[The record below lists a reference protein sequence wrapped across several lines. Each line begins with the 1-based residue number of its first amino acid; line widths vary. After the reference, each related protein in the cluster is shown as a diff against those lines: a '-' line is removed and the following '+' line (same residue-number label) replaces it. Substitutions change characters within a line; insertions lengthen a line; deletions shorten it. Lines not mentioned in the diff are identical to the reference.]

1 MMSQNL
7 ILLIE
12 DDPDIASA
20 NKIMLELEGYSVIE
34 ARTLKK
40 GKELVETAS
49 PDLVVMD
56 IMLPDGNSL
65 DYCRELRGKSGV
77 RILFLSALGTKED
90 IVKGLRAGGDDYLAK
105 PYIMD
110 ELILRIQS
118 LMRRGNMNQN
128 DGANGRLTFNSLSHQ
143 AFCDDNDLMLKPKE
157 YAVLELLDQNRESYL
172 SAEEIYSA
180 VWNADGGDDLSTVHN
195 HIYSLRK
202 KLSAV
207 GFAIELKR
215 GRGYKLKET

>member
-1 MMSQNL
+1 MSKNL

-20 NKIMLELEGYSVIE
+20 NRIMLELEGYSVIE

-40 GKELVETAS
+40 GKELVESAS

-90 IVKGLRAGGDDYLAK
+90 IVEGLRAGGDDYLAK

-110 ELILRIQS
+110 ELILRIQA
-118 LMRRGNMNQN
+118 LMRRGNMEQEEMNPK
-128 DGANGRLTFNSLSHQ
+128 GLTFNSLSNQ
-143 AFCDDNDLMLKPKE
+143 AFYDGKDLMLKPKE
-157 YAVLELLDQNRESYL
+157 YAVLELLNKNRDYYL

-180 VWNADGGDDLSTVHN
+180 VWNIDGGDDLSTVHN

-202 KLSAV
+202 KLAGTGYS
-207 GFAIELKR
+207 IELKR
-215 GRGYKLKET
+215 GRGYQLKET

>member
-1 MMSQNL
+1 MSKNL

-20 NKIMLELEGYSVIE
+20 NRIMLELEGYSVIE

-40 GKELVETAS
+40 GKELVENAS

-90 IVKGLRAGGDDYLAK
+90 IVEGLRAGGDDYLAK

-110 ELILRIQS
+110 ELILRIQA
-118 LMRRGNMNQN
+118 LMRRGNMEQEETNPE
-128 DGANGRLTFNSLSHQ
+128 GLTFNSLSNQ
-143 AFCDDNDLMLKPKE
+143 AFYNGKDLMLKPKE
-157 YAVLELLDQNRESYL
+157 YAVLELLNKNRDYYL

-180 VWNADGGDDLSTVHN
+180 VWNIDGSDDLSTVHN

-202 KLSAV
+202 KLTGTGYS
-207 GFAIELKR
+207 IELKR
-215 GRGYKLKET
+215 GRGYQLKET

>member
-1 MMSQNL
+1 MSKNL

-20 NKIMLELEGYSVIE
+20 NKISLELEGYSVLE

-40 GKELVETAS
+40 GKELLESNS

-90 IVKGLRAGGDDYLAK
+90 VLKGLRAGGDDYMAK
-105 PYIMD
+105 PYMMD

-118 LMRRGNMNQN
+118 LMRRGAMESEDNSVM
-128 DGANGRLTFNSLSHQ
+128 GIRFNSASMQ
-143 AFCDDNDLMLKPKE
+143 AFYGGEDLQLKPKE
-157 YAVLELLDQNRESYL
+157 FAVLELLGKNTDSYL
-172 SAEEIYSA
+172 GAEEIYSA
-180 VWNADGGDDLSTVHN
+180 VWNSDTGEDMGTVHN
-195 HIYSLRK
+195 QIYSLRK
-202 KLSAV
+202 KLSKTGV
-207 GFAIELKR
+207 SIELKR
-215 GRGYKLKET
+215 GRGYRLKK

>member
-1 MMSQNL
+1 MSKNL

-40 GKELVETAS
+40 GKELVESAS

-65 DYCRELRGKSGV
+65 EYCRELRGKSGV

-118 LMRRGNMNQN
+118 LMRRGNMNRT
-128 DGANGRLTFNSLSHQ
+128 DGNKGRLTFNSLSNQ
-143 AFCDDNDLMLKPKE
+143 AFCDGKDLMLKPKE
-157 YAVLELLDQNRESYL
+157 YAVLELLDQNRDYYL

-180 VWNADGGDDLSTVHN
+180 VWNAEGGDDLSTVHN

-202 KLSAV
+202 KLSGR
-207 GFAIELKR
+207 GFLIELKR
-215 GRGYKLKET
+215 GRGYRLKEI

>member
-1 MMSQNL
+1 MSKNL

-20 NKIMLELEGYSVIE
+20 NRIMFELEGYSVIE

-40 GKELVETAS
+40 GKELVENAS

-90 IVKGLRAGGDDYLAK
+90 IVEGLRAGGDDYLAK

-118 LMRRGNMNQN
+118 LMRRGNMEQEEMNPK
-128 DGANGRLTFNSLSHQ
+128 GLTFNSLSNQ
-143 AFCDDNDLMLKPKE
+143 AFYDGKDLMLKPKE
-157 YAVLELLDQNRESYL
+157 YAVLELLNKNRDYYL

-180 VWNADGGDDLSTVHN
+180 VWNIDGGDDLSTVHN

-202 KLSAV
+202 KLTRTGYS
-207 GFAIELKR
+207 IELKR
-215 GRGYKLKET
+215 GRGYQLKET

>member
-1 MMSQNL
+1 MSKNL

-40 GKELVETAS
+40 GKELVESAS

-65 DYCRELRGKSGV
+65 EYCRELRGKSGV

-90 IVKGLRAGGDDYLAK
+90 IIKGLRAGGDDYLAK

-118 LMRRGNMNQN
+118 LMRRGNMNQT
-128 DGANGRLTFNSLSHQ
+128 DGNKGRLTFNSLSNQ
-143 AFCDDNDLMLKPKE
+143 AFCDGKDLMLKPKE
-157 YAVLELLDQNRESYL
+157 YAVLELLDQNRDYYL

-180 VWNADGGDDLSTVHN
+180 VWNAEGGDDLSTVHN

-202 KLSAV
+202 KLSGR
-207 GFAIELKR
+207 GFLIELKR
-215 GRGYKLKET
+215 GRGYRLKEI

>member
-1 MMSQNL
+1 MSQSL

-20 NKIMLELEGYSVIE
+20 NKIMLELEGYNVIE

-40 GKELVETAS
+40 GMELVEKAS
-49 PDLVVMD
+49 PDLVVLD

-110 ELILRIQS
+110 ELILRIQA
-118 LMRRGNMNQN
+118 LMRRGNMNKKE
-128 DGANGRLTFNSLSHQ
+128 DANGRLTFNSLSNQ
-143 AFCDDNDLMLKPKE
+143 AFYDGRDLMLKPKE
-157 YAVLELLDQNRESYL
+157 YAVLELLDQNRDCYL

-202 KLSAV
+202 KLAGAGLS
-207 GFAIELKR
+207 IELKR
-215 GRGYKLKET
+215 GRGYRLKEI

>member
-1 MMSQNL
+1 MSKSL

-40 GKELVETAS
+40 GKELVESAS

-65 DYCRELRGKSGV
+65 EYCRELRGKSGV

-105 PYIMD
+105 PYMMD

-118 LMRRGNMNQN
+118 LMRRGNMNQSDN
-128 DGANGRLTFNSLSHQ
+128 NKGRLTFNSLSNQ
-143 AFCDDNDLMLKPKE
+143 AFCDGEDLMLKPKE
-157 YAVLELLDQNRESYL
+157 YAVLELLEQNRDFYL

-180 VWNADGGDDLSTVHN
+180 VWNAEGGDDLSTVHN

-202 KLSAV
+202 KLSGK
-207 GFAIELKR
+207 GFLIELKR
-215 GRGYKLKET
+215 GRGYRLKET

>member
-1 MMSQNL
+1 MSKNL

-20 NKIMLELEGYSVIE
+20 NRIMLELEGYSVIE

-40 GKELVETAS
+40 GKELVENAS

-90 IVKGLRAGGDDYLAK
+90 IVEGLRAGGDDYLAK

-118 LMRRGNMNQN
+118 LMRRGNMEQEEMNPK
-128 DGANGRLTFNSLSHQ
+128 GLTFNSLSNQ
-143 AFCDDNDLMLKPKE
+143 AFYDGKDLMLKPKE
-157 YAVLELLDQNRESYL
+157 YAVLELLNKNRDYYL

-180 VWNADGGDDLSTVHN
+180 VWNIDGGDDLSTVHN

-202 KLSAV
+202 KLTGTGYS
-207 GFAIELKR
+207 IELKR
-215 GRGYKLKET
+215 GRGYQLKET

>member
-1 MMSQNL
+1 MSKSL

-40 GKELVETAS
+40 GKELVESAS

-65 DYCRELRGKSGV
+65 EYCRELRGKSGV

-118 LMRRGNMNQN
+118 LMRRGNMNQSDTN
-128 DGANGRLTFNSLSHQ
+128 KGRLTFNSLSNQ
-143 AFCDDNDLMLKPKE
+143 AVCDGEDLMLKPKE
-157 YAVLELLDQNRESYL
+157 YAVLELLDQNRDFYL

-180 VWNADGGDDLSTVHN
+180 VWNAEGGDDLGTVHN

-202 KLSAV
+202 KLSGK
-207 GFAIELKR
+207 GFIIELKR
-215 GRGYKLKET
+215 GRGYRLKET

>member
-1 MMSQNL
+1 MSKNL

-20 NKIMLELEGYSVIE
+20 NRIMLELEGYSVIE

-40 GKELVETAS
+40 GKELVENAS

-90 IVKGLRAGGDDYLAK
+90 IVEGLRAGGDDYLAK

-118 LMRRGNMNQN
+118 LMRRGNMEQDEMNPK
-128 DGANGRLTFNSLSHQ
+128 GLTFNSLSNQ
-143 AFCDDNDLMLKPKE
+143 AFYDGKDLMLKPKE
-157 YAVLELLDQNRESYL
+157 YAVLELLNKNRDYYL

-180 VWNADGGDDLSTVHN
+180 VWNIDGGDDLSTVHN

-202 KLSAV
+202 KLTGTGYS
-207 GFAIELKR
+207 IELKR
-215 GRGYKLKET
+215 GRGYQLKET

>member
-1 MMSQNL
+1 MSKNL

-20 NKIMLELEGYSVIE
+20 NRIMLELEGYSVIE

-40 GKELVETAS
+40 GKELVENAS

-90 IVKGLRAGGDDYLAK
+90 IVEGLRAGGDDYLAK

-118 LMRRGNMNQN
+118 LMRRGNMEQEEMNPK
-128 DGANGRLTFNSLSHQ
+128 GLTFNSLSNQ
-143 AFCDDNDLMLKPKE
+143 AFYDGKDLMLKPKE
-157 YAVLELLDQNRESYL
+157 YAVLELLNKNSDYYL

-180 VWNADGGDDLSTVHN
+180 VWNIDGGDDLSTVHN

-202 KLSAV
+202 KLTGTGYS
-207 GFAIELKR
+207 IELKR
-215 GRGYKLKET
+215 GRGYQLKET

>member
-1 MMSQNL
+1 MSKNL

-20 NKIMLELEGYSVIE
+20 NRIMLELEGYSVIE

-40 GKELVETAS
+40 GKELVENAS

-90 IVKGLRAGGDDYLAK
+90 IVEGLRAGGDDYLAK

-118 LMRRGNMNQN
+118 LMRRGNMEQEEINPK
-128 DGANGRLTFNSLSHQ
+128 GLTFNNLSNQ
-143 AFCDDNDLMLKPKE
+143 AFYDGKDLMLKPKE
-157 YAVLELLDQNRESYL
+157 YAVLELLNKNRDYYL

-180 VWNADGGDDLSTVHN
+180 VWNIDGGDDLSTVHN

-202 KLSAV
+202 KLTGI
-207 GFAIELKR
+207 GFSIELKR
-215 GRGYKLKET
+215 GRGYRLKEI

>member
-1 MMSQNL
+1 MSKNL

-12 DDPDIASA
+12 DDPDIASV
-20 NKIMLELEGYSVIE
+20 NRIMLELEGYSVIE

-40 GKELVETAS
+40 GKELVENAS

-90 IVKGLRAGGDDYLAK
+90 IVEGLRAGGDDYLAK

-118 LMRRGNMNQN
+118 LMRRGNMEQEEMNPK
-128 DGANGRLTFNSLSHQ
+128 GLTFNSLSNQ
-143 AFCDDNDLMLKPKE
+143 AFYDGKDLMLKPKE
-157 YAVLELLDQNRESYL
+157 YAVLELLNKNRDYYL

-180 VWNADGGDDLSTVHN
+180 VWNIDGGDDLSTVHN

-202 KLSAV
+202 KLTGTGYS
-207 GFAIELKR
+207 IELKR
-215 GRGYKLKET
+215 GRGYQLKET

>member
-1 MMSQNL
+1 MSKNL

-12 DDPDIASA
+12 DDPNIASA
-20 NKIMLELEGYSVIE
+20 NRIMLELEGYSVIE

-40 GKELVETAS
+40 GKELVENAS

-90 IVKGLRAGGDDYLAK
+90 IVEGLRAGGDDYLAK

-118 LMRRGNMNQN
+118 LMRRGNMEQEEMNPK
-128 DGANGRLTFNSLSHQ
+128 GLTFNSLSNQ
-143 AFCDDNDLMLKPKE
+143 AFYDGKDLMLKPKE
-157 YAVLELLDQNRESYL
+157 YAVLELLNKNRDYYL

-180 VWNADGGDDLSTVHN
+180 VWNIDGGDDLSTVHN

-202 KLSAV
+202 KLTGTGYS
-207 GFAIELKR
+207 IELKR
-215 GRGYKLKET
+215 GRGYQLKET

>member
-1 MMSQNL
+1 MSKNL
-7 ILLIE
+7 ILFIE

-20 NKIMLELEGYSVIE
+20 NRIMLELEGYSVIE

-40 GKELVETAS
+40 GKELVENAS

-90 IVKGLRAGGDDYLAK
+90 IVEGLRAGGDDYLAK

-118 LMRRGNMNQN
+118 LMRRGNMEQEEMNPK
-128 DGANGRLTFNSLSHQ
+128 GLTFNSLSNQ
-143 AFCDDNDLMLKPKE
+143 AFYDGKDLMLKPKE
-157 YAVLELLDQNRESYL
+157 YAVLELLNKNRDYYL

-180 VWNADGGDDLSTVHN
+180 VWNIDGGDDLSTVHN

-202 KLSAV
+202 KLTGTGYS
-207 GFAIELKR
+207 IELKR
-215 GRGYKLKET
+215 GRGYQLKEI

>member
-1 MMSQNL
+1 MSQNL

-20 NKIMLELEGYSVIE
+20 NKIMLELEGYNVIE

-40 GKELVETAS
+40 GKELVEKAS

-110 ELILRIQS
+110 ELILRIQA
-118 LMRRGNMNQN
+118 LMRRGNMNKKE
-128 DGANGRLTFNSLSHQ
+128 DANGHLTFNSLSNQ
-143 AFCDDNDLMLKPKE
+143 AFYDGRDLMLKPKE
-157 YAVLELLDQNRESYL
+157 YAVLELLDQNRDCYL
-172 SAEEIYSA
+172 AAEEIYSA

-202 KLSAV
+202 KLAGAGLS
-207 GFAIELKR
+207 IELKR
-215 GRGYKLKET
+215 GRGYRLKEI

>member
-1 MMSQNL
+1 MSKSL

-40 GKELVETAS
+40 GKELVESAS

-65 DYCRELRGKSGV
+65 EYCRELRGKSGV

-118 LMRRGNMNQN
+118 LMRRGNMNQSDTN
-128 DGANGRLTFNSLSHQ
+128 KGRLTFNSLSNQ
-143 AFCDDNDLMLKPKE
+143 AFCDGEDLVLKPKE
-157 YAVLELLDQNRESYL
+157 YAVLELLDQNRDFYL

-180 VWNADGGDDLSTVHN
+180 VWNAEGGDDLGTVHN

-202 KLSAV
+202 KLSGK
-207 GFAIELKR
+207 GFIIELKR
-215 GRGYKLKET
+215 GRGYRLKET

>member
-1 MMSQNL
+1 MSKNL

-20 NKIMLELEGYSVIE
+20 NRIMLELEGYSVIE

-40 GKELVETAS
+40 GKELVENAS

-90 IVKGLRAGGDDYLAK
+90 IVEGLRAGGDDYLAK

-118 LMRRGNMNQN
+118 LMRRGNMEQEEINPK
-128 DGANGRLTFNSLSHQ
+128 GLTFNNLSNQ
-143 AFCDDNDLMLKPKE
+143 AFYDGKDLMLKPKE
-157 YAVLELLDQNRESYL
+157 YAVLELLNKNRDYYL

-180 VWNADGGDDLSTVHN
+180 VWNIDGGDDLSTVHN

-202 KLSAV
+202 KLTGT
-207 GFAIELKR
+207 GFSIELKR
-215 GRGYKLKET
+215 GRGYRLKEI

>member
-1 MMSQNL
+1 MSKNL

-20 NKIMLELEGYSVIE
+20 NKISLELEGYSVLE

-40 GKELVETAS
+40 GKELLESSS

-77 RILFLSALGTKED
+77 RILFLSALGTKEN
-90 IVKGLRAGGDDYLAK
+90 ILEGLRAGGDDYMAK
-105 PYIMD
+105 PYMMD

-118 LMRRGNMNQN
+118 LMRRGAIEREDKSVM
-128 DGANGRLTFNSLSHQ
+128 GIEFNSASMQ
-143 AFCDDNDLMLKPKE
+143 AFYGGEDLQLKPKE
-157 YAVLELLDQNRESYL
+157 FAVLELLGKNTDSYTG
-172 SAEEIYSA
+172 AEEIYSA
-180 VWNADGGDDLSTVHN
+180 VWNSDTGEDMGTVHN
-195 HIYSLRK
+195 QIYSLRK
-202 KLSAV
+202 KLSKTGV
-207 GFAIELKR
+207 SIELKR
-215 GRGYKLKET
+215 GRGYRLKK

>member
-1 MMSQNL
+1 MSKNL

-20 NKIMLELEGYSVIE
+20 NRIMLELEGYSVIE

-40 GKELVETAS
+40 GKELVENAS

-90 IVKGLRAGGDDYLAK
+90 IVEGLRAGGDDYLAK

-118 LMRRGNMNQN
+118 LMRRGNMEQEEMNPK
-128 DGANGRLTFNSLSHQ
+128 GLTFNSLSNQ
-143 AFCDDNDLMLKPKE
+143 AFYDGKDLMLKPKE
-157 YAVLELLDQNRESYL
+157 YAVLELLNKNRDYYL

-180 VWNADGGDDLSTVHN
+180 VWNIDGGDDLSTVHN

-202 KLSAV
+202 KLTGTGYS
-207 GFAIELKR
+207 IELKR
-215 GRGYKLKET
+215 GRGYQLKEI

>member
-1 MMSQNL
+1 MSKNL

-20 NKIMLELEGYSVIE
+20 NRIMLELEGYSVIE

-40 GKELVETAS
+40 GKELVENSS

-90 IVKGLRAGGDDYLAK
+90 IVEGLRAGGDDYLAK

-118 LMRRGNMNQN
+118 LMRRGNMEQEEMNPK
-128 DGANGRLTFNSLSHQ
+128 GLTFNSLSNQ
-143 AFCDDNDLMLKPKE
+143 AFYDGKDLMLKPKE
-157 YAVLELLDQNRESYL
+157 YAVLELLNKNRDYYL

-180 VWNADGGDDLSTVHN
+180 VWNIDGGDDLSTVHN

-202 KLSAV
+202 KLTGTGYS
-207 GFAIELKR
+207 IELKR
-215 GRGYKLKET
+215 GRGYQLKET

>member
-1 MMSQNL
+1 MSKNL

-20 NKIMLELEGYSVIE
+20 NRIMLELEGYSVIE

-40 GKELVETAS
+40 GKELVENAS

-90 IVKGLRAGGDDYLAK
+90 IVEGLRAGGDDYLAK

-118 LMRRGNMNQN
+118 LMRRGNMEQEEMNPK
-128 DGANGRLTFNSLSHQ
+128 GLTFNSLSNQ
-143 AFCDDNDLMLKPKE
+143 AFYDGKDLMLKPKE
-157 YAVLELLDQNRESYL
+157 YAVLELLNKNRDYYL

-180 VWNADGGDDLSTVHN
+180 VWNIDGGDDLSTVHN

-202 KLSAV
+202 KLTGTEYS
-207 GFAIELKR
+207 IELKR
-215 GRGYKLKET
+215 GRGYQLKET

>member
-1 MMSQNL
+1 MSKNL

-20 NKIMLELEGYSVIE
+20 NRIMLELEGYSVIE

-40 GKELVETAS
+40 GKELVESSS

-90 IVKGLRAGGDDYLAK
+90 IVEGLRAGGDDYLAK

-118 LMRRGNMNQN
+118 LMRRGNMEQEETNPE
-128 DGANGRLTFNSLSHQ
+128 GLSFNSLSNQ
-143 AFCDDNDLMLKPKE
+143 AFYDGKDLMLKPKE
-157 YAVLELLDQNRESYL
+157 YAVLELLNKNRDYYL

-180 VWNADGGDDLSTVHN
+180 VWNIDGGDDLSTVHN

-202 KLSAV
+202 KLAGT
-207 GFAIELKR
+207 GFSIELKR
-215 GRGYKLKET
+215 GRGYQLKEI

>member
-1 MMSQNL
+1 MSKNL

-12 DDPDIASA
+12 DDPDIACA
-20 NKIMLELEGYSVIE
+20 NRIMLELEGYRVIE

-40 GKELVETAS
+40 GRELVESAS

-90 IVKGLRAGGDDYLAK
+90 VVEGLRAGGDDYLAK

-118 LMRRGNMNQN
+118 LMRRGNIGQDERNSYGLYFNTISNQVFY
-128 DGANGRLTFNSLSHQ
+128 NGK
-143 AFCDDNDLMLKPKE
+143 DLMLKPKE
-157 YAVLELLDQNRESYL
+157 YAVLELLNQNRDFYL

-180 VWNADGGDDLSTVHN
+180 VWNVNGGDGVSTVHN

-202 KLSAV
+202 KLTDTEFS
-207 GFAIELKR
+207 IELKR
-215 GRGYKLKET
+215 GRGYRLKEI

>member
-1 MMSQNL
+1 MSKSL

-40 GKELVETAS
+40 GKELVESAS

-65 DYCRELRGKSGV
+65 EYCRELRGKSGV

-118 LMRRGNMNQN
+118 LMRRGNMNQSDTN
-128 DGANGRLTFNSLSHQ
+128 KGRLTFNSLSNQ
-143 AFCDDNDLMLKPKE
+143 AFCDGEDLMLKPKE
-157 YAVLELLDQNRESYL
+157 YAVLELLEQNCDFYL

-180 VWNADGGDDLSTVHN
+180 VWNAEGGDDLGTVHN

-202 KLSAV
+202 KLSGK
-207 GFAIELKR
+207 GFIIELKR
-215 GRGYKLKET
+215 GRGYRLKET

>member
-1 MMSQNL
+1 MSKNL

-20 NKIMLELEGYSVIE
+20 NRIMLELEGYSVIE

-40 GKELVETAS
+40 GKELVENAS

-65 DYCRELRGKSGV
+65 DYCRELRGKSSV

-90 IVKGLRAGGDDYLAK
+90 IVEGLRAGGDDYLAK

-118 LMRRGNMNQN
+118 LMRRGNMEQEEMNPK
-128 DGANGRLTFNSLSHQ
+128 GLTFNSLSNQ
-143 AFCDDNDLMLKPKE
+143 AFYDGKDLMLKPKE
-157 YAVLELLDQNRESYL
+157 YAVLELLNKNRDYYL

-180 VWNADGGDDLSTVHN
+180 VWNIDGGDDLSTVHN
-195 HIYSLRK
+195 HIYSVRK
-202 KLSAV
+202 KLTGTGYS
-207 GFAIELKR
+207 IELKR
-215 GRGYKLKET
+215 GRGYQLKET

>member
-1 MMSQNL
+1 MSKNL

-20 NKIMLELEGYSVIE
+20 NRIMLELEGYSVIE

-40 GKELVETAS
+40 GKELVESAS

-90 IVKGLRAGGDDYLAK
+90 IVEGLKAGGDDYLAK

-110 ELILRIQS
+110 ELILRIQA
-118 LMRRGNMNQN
+118 LMRRGNMAQEETNPE
-128 DGANGRLTFNSLSHQ
+128 GLTFNSLSNQ
-143 AFCDDNDLMLKPKE
+143 AFYDGKDLMLKPKE
-157 YAVLELLDQNRESYL
+157 YAVLELLNKNRDYYL

-180 VWNADGGDDLSTVHN
+180 VWNIDGGDDLSTVHN

-202 KLSAV
+202 KLAV
-207 GFAIELKR
+207 TGYSIELKR
-215 GRGYKLKET
+215 GRGYRLKET

>member
-1 MMSQNL
+1 MSKSL

-40 GKELVETAS
+40 GKELVESVS

-65 DYCRELRGKSGV
+65 EYCRELRGKSGV

-118 LMRRGNMNQN
+118 LMRRGNMNQSDTN
-128 DGANGRLTFNSLSHQ
+128 KGRLTFNSLSNQ
-143 AFCDDNDLMLKPKE
+143 AFCDGEDLMLKPKE
-157 YAVLELLDQNRESYL
+157 YAVLELLDQNRDFYL

-180 VWNADGGDDLSTVHN
+180 VWNAEGGDDLGTVHN

-202 KLSAV
+202 KLSGK
-207 GFAIELKR
+207 GFIIELKR
-215 GRGYKLKET
+215 GRGYRLKET

>member
-1 MMSQNL
+1 MSKNL

-20 NKIMLELEGYSVIE
+20 NRIMLELEGYSVIE

-40 GKELVETAS
+40 GKELVENAS

-90 IVKGLRAGGDDYLAK
+90 IVEGLRAGGDDYLAK

-110 ELILRIQS
+110 ELILRIQA
-118 LMRRGNMNQN
+118 LMRRGNMEQDETN
-128 DGANGRLTFNSLSHQ
+128 DEGLTFNSLSNQ
-143 AFCDDNDLMLKPKE
+143 AFYDGKDLMLKPKE
-157 YAVLELLDQNRESYL
+157 YAVLELLNKNRDYYL

-180 VWNADGGDDLSTVHN
+180 VWNIDGGDDLSTVHN

-202 KLSAV
+202 KLAGTVFS
-207 GFAIELKR
+207 IELKR
-215 GRGYKLKET
+215 GRGYQLKET

>member
-1 MMSQNL
+1 MSQNL

-40 GKELVETAS
+40 GKELVESAS

-118 LMRRGNMNQN
+118 LMRRGNMNLGDSN
-128 DGANGRLTFNSLSHQ
+128 KGRLTFNSLSHQ
-143 AFCDDNDLMLKPKE
+143 AFCDGKDLMLKPKE
-157 YAVLELLDQNRESYL
+157 YAVLELLERNLDSYL

-180 VWNADGGDDLSTVHN
+180 VWNADSGDDLSTVHN

-207 GFAIELKR
+207 GFVIELKR

>member
-1 MMSQNL
+1 MSKNL

-12 DDPDIASA
+12 NDPDIASA
-20 NKIMLELEGYSVIE
+20 NRIMLELEGYSVIE

-40 GKELVETAS
+40 GKELVENAS

-90 IVKGLRAGGDDYLAK
+90 IVEGLRAGGDDYLAK

-118 LMRRGNMNQN
+118 LMRRGNMEQDEMNPK
-128 DGANGRLTFNSLSHQ
+128 GLTFNSLSNQ
-143 AFCDDNDLMLKPKE
+143 AFYDGKDLMLKPKE
-157 YAVLELLDQNRESYL
+157 YAVLELLNKNRDYYL

-180 VWNADGGDDLSTVHN
+180 VWNIDGGDDLSTVHN

-202 KLSAV
+202 KLTGTGYS
-207 GFAIELKR
+207 IELKR
-215 GRGYKLKET
+215 GRGYQLKET

>member
-1 MMSQNL
+1 MSKNL

-40 GKELVETAS
+40 GKELVESAS

-90 IVKGLRAGGDDYLAK
+90 IVEGLRAGGDDYLAK

-110 ELILRIQS
+110 ELLLRIQS

-128 DGANGRLTFNSLSHQ
+128 DINQDGLTFNSLSNQ
-143 AFCDDNDLMLKPKE
+143 AFYDGKDLMLKPKE
-157 YAVLELLDQNRESYL
+157 YAVLDLLYKNRDFYL

-180 VWNADGGDDLSTVHN
+180 VWNTEGGDDLSTVHN

-202 KLSAV
+202 KLAGTRFS
-207 GFAIELKR
+207 IELKR
-215 GRGYKLKET
+215 GRGYRFKEI

>member
-1 MMSQNL
+1 MSKSL

-40 GKELVETAS
+40 GKELVESAS

-65 DYCRELRGKSGV
+65 EYCRELRGKSGV

-118 LMRRGNMNQN
+118 LMRRGNMNQSDTN
-128 DGANGRLTFNSLSHQ
+128 KGRLTFNSLSNQ
-143 AFCDDNDLMLKPKE
+143 AFCDGEDLVLKPKE
-157 YAVLELLDQNRESYL
+157 YAVLELLDQNRDFYL

-180 VWNADGGDDLSTVHN
+180 VWNAEGGDDLLSLI
-195 HIYSLRK
+195 HI
-202 KLSAV
+202 
-207 GFAIELKR
+207 
-215 GRGYKLKET
+215 

>member
-1 MMSQNL
+1 MSKNL

-40 GKELVETAS
+40 GKELVESAS

-90 IVKGLRAGGDDYLAK
+90 IVEGLRAGGDDYLAK

-110 ELILRIQS
+110 ELLLRIQS

-128 DGANGRLTFNSLSHQ
+128 DINQDGLTFNSLSNQ
-143 AFCDDNDLMLKPKE
+143 AFYDGKDLMLKPKE
-157 YAVLELLDQNRESYL
+157 YAVLDLLYKNRDFYL

-180 VWNADGGDDLSTVHN
+180 VWNTEGGDDLSTVHN

-202 KLSAV
+202 KLAGTRFS
-207 GFAIELKR
+207 IELKR
-215 GRGYKLKET
+215 GRGYRLKEI

>member
-1 MMSQNL
+1 MSKNL

-20 NKIMLELEGYSVIE
+20 NRIMLELEGYSVIE

-40 GKELVETAS
+40 GKELVESAS

-90 IVKGLRAGGDDYLAK
+90 IVEGLRAGGDDYLAK

-110 ELILRIQS
+110 ELILRIQA
-118 LMRRGNMNQN
+118 LMRRGNMEQEKMNPK
-128 DGANGRLTFNSLSHQ
+128 GLTFNSLSNQ
-143 AFCDDNDLMLKPKE
+143 AFYDGKDLMLKPKE
-157 YAVLELLDQNRESYL
+157 YAVLELLNKNRDYYL

-180 VWNADGGDDLSTVHN
+180 VWNIDGGDDLSTVHN

-202 KLSAV
+202 KLS
-207 GFAIELKR
+207 GTGYSIELKR
-215 GRGYKLKET
+215 GRGYQLKET

>member
-1 MMSQNL
+1 MSKSL

-40 GKELVETAS
+40 GKELVESAS

-65 DYCRELRGKSGV
+65 EYCRELRGKSGV

-118 LMRRGNMNQN
+118 LMRRGNMNQSDTN
-128 DGANGRLTFNSLSHQ
+128 KGRLTFNSLSNQ
-143 AFCDDNDLMLKPKE
+143 AFCDGEDLMLKPKE
-157 YAVLELLDQNRESYL
+157 YAVLELLDQNRDFYL

-180 VWNADGGDDLSTVHN
+180 VWNAEGGDDLGTVHN

-202 KLSAV
+202 KLSGK
-207 GFAIELKR
+207 GFIIELKR
-215 GRGYKLKET
+215 GRGYRLKET

>member
-1 MMSQNL
+1 MSKNL

-20 NKIMLELEGYSVIE
+20 NRIMLELEGYSVIE

-40 GKELVETAS
+40 GKELVENAS

-90 IVKGLRAGGDDYLAK
+90 IVEGLRAGGDDYLAK

-118 LMRRGNMNQN
+118 LMRRGNMEQEEMNPK
-128 DGANGRLTFNSLSHQ
+128 GLTFNSLSNQ
-143 AFCDDNDLMLKPKE
+143 AFYDGKDLMLKPKE
-157 YAVLELLDQNRESYL
+157 YAVLELLNKNRDYYL

-180 VWNADGGDDLSTVHN
+180 VWNIDGGEDLSTVHN

-202 KLSAV
+202 KLTGTGYS
-207 GFAIELKR
+207 IELKR
-215 GRGYKLKET
+215 GRGYQLKET

>member
-1 MMSQNL
+1 MSKNL

-20 NKIMLELEGYSVIE
+20 NRIMLELEGYSVIE

-40 GKELVETAS
+40 GKELVESAS

-90 IVKGLRAGGDDYLAK
+90 IVEGLRAGGDDYLAK

-110 ELILRIQS
+110 ELILRIQA
-118 LMRRGNMNQN
+118 LMRRGNMEQEEMNPK
-128 DGANGRLTFNSLSHQ
+128 GLTFNSLSNQ
-143 AFCDDNDLMLKPKE
+143 AFYDGKDLMLKPKE
-157 YAVLELLDQNRESYL
+157 YAVLELLNKNRDYYL

-180 VWNADGGDDLSTVHN
+180 VWNIDGGDDLSTVHN

-202 KLSAV
+202 KLS
-207 GFAIELKR
+207 GTGYSIELKR
-215 GRGYKLKET
+215 GRGYQLKET

>member
-1 MMSQNL
+1 MSKNL

-20 NKIMLELEGYSVIE
+20 NRIMLELEGYSVIE

-40 GKELVETAS
+40 GKELVENAS

-90 IVKGLRAGGDDYLAK
+90 IVEGLRAGGDDYLAK

-118 LMRRGNMNQN
+118 LMRRGSMEQEEMNPK
-128 DGANGRLTFNSLSHQ
+128 GLTFNSLSNQ
-143 AFCDDNDLMLKPKE
+143 AFYDGKDLMLKPKE
-157 YAVLELLDQNRESYL
+157 YAVLELLNKNRDYYL

-180 VWNADGGDDLSTVHN
+180 VWNIDGGDDLSTVHN

-202 KLSAV
+202 KLTGTGYS
-207 GFAIELKR
+207 IELKR
-215 GRGYKLKET
+215 GRGYQLKET